1 MSLADL
7 LAQPDLEADAV
18 ASHLQQL
25 AADRRVEEVVAL
37 SPAAQR
43 GLWQLA
49 SRAAGQ
55 GELVPAGTAGIVVF
69 AGRNSLGFLS
79 RFEKRFTMQGGAVI
93 GYNRHPLRGLIGP
106 GYFTAEGGAEGRLR
120 FDYGRIPGR
129 PPESWPAVRGNDG
142 FPARLV
148 YGNLVDD
155 VVWVSAD
162 VLVGSASRAGRELNS
177 YFVLARR
184 PG

>member
-55 GELVPAGTAGIVVF
+55 GELVPAGTAGIVV
-69 AGRNSLGFLS
+69 
-79 RFEKRFTMQGGAVI
+79 FTMQGGAVI